1 MNLNHKGNMTGRMG
15 RIGRIGLMVI
25 ALAIARGSGLRR
37 FSSTAGKVLG
47 TAAQSTDAAMKGWA
61 AYVVAG
67 GATTNQETQVRA
79 LYAKYQATM
88 GVATNA
94 FTAAV
99 VTGDKTPWQAA
110 SAALQASASSLIT
123 VIQIFSTTPS
133 TGPPIPQ

>member
-1 MNLNHKGNMTGRMG
+1 MTGRM
-15 RIGRIGLMVI
+15 RQMGRIGLMVI
-25 ALAIARGSGLRR
+25 ALATLAAVGCAS
-37 FSSTAGKVLG
+37 FKNTAGKVLG

-99 VTGDKTPWQAA
+99 VTGDKTPWQTA

-123 VIQIFSTTPS
+123 VIQIFSTTP
-133 TGPPIPQ
+133 PPPPKQP